1 MPSDQRLIVEAAL
14 AAGARGDAEAAMSM
28 FSPAVVAHYARSL
41 PFGGD
46 HDGLPAY
53 LRALGSLNEVFRLE
67 VVDSEVTDTDG
78 DRVILL
84 FDIAYTA
91 STTGRQA
98 RQRSIEIL
106 TFTGDRVT
114 DVAVYNE
121 DAAALLALLEPR
133 PEAA

>member
-1 MPSDQRLIVEAAL
+1 MPSDQRRIVEAAL
-14 AAGARGDAEAAMSM
+14 AAGARGEAEAAMSM

-41 PFGGD
+41 PYGGD

-53 LRALGSLNEVFRLE
+53 LRALGSLNEVFRLD
-67 VVDSEVTDTDG
+67 VAGSEVSATDA

-84 FDIAYTA
+84 LDIAYTA
-91 STTGRQA
+91 AATGRQA

-106 TFTGDRVT
+106 TFTGDLVT

-121 DAAALLALLEPR
+121 DAAALLALLQP
-133 PEAA
+133 PTGA